1 MKQVYHLFLGMSL
14 LSMLFSSC
22 SDEKIVQPESTFAP
36 VLSNLIVPDLVY
48 NASQVNHLIAVDV
61 EEPQGLDDLA
71 EVSYEITNLSSGT
84 TVSSGALKDDG
95 TGGDNIPHDGQF
107 SVQIQGTFS
116 QNETGEFAV
125 SVSATDKSG
134 NVSNKL
140 TGQMIVTEGKEN
152 LPPTILHV
160 TAPTEIAPDSSFD
173 FLITAE
179 VGDPQGLS
187 DIKHVTYQFFP
198 PAYPNPTREDSLQD
212 NGSDG
217 DVLAGDGTYSVSLS
231 SNIINQAGDY
241 FFRIEAEDK
250 AGNKSTANVV
260 AIRGVFRNPQAP
272 VIANLVAPDTVQI
285 IPNGVV
291 KILMSIDVS
300 DPQGLSDINFV
311 RFRSFLPG
319 GNEATN
325 SPFDLAD
332 DGNSSVTGDDV
343 AGDGTY
349 SILINLPS
357 NTTPGDFRFVFQAE
371 DKSGKESNIIEHIL
385 TVIQ

>member
-1 MKQVYHLFLGMSL
+1 MG
-14 LSMLFSSC
+14 
-22 SDEKIVQPESTFAP
+22 
-36 VLSNLIVPDLVY
+36 
-48 NASQVNHLIAVDV
+48 
-61 EEPQGLDDLA
+61 
-71 EVSYEITNLSSGT
+71 
-84 TVSSGALKDDG
+84 
-95 TGGDNIPHDGQF
+95 
-107 SVQIQGTFS
+107 
-116 QNETGEFAV
+116 
-125 SVSATDKSG
+125 
-134 NVSNKL
+134 
-140 TGQMIVTEGKEN
+140 
-152 LPPTILHV
+152 
-160 TAPTEIAPDSSFD
+160 
-173 FLITAE
+173 
-179 VGDPQGLS
+179 
-187 DIKHVTYQFFP
+187 
-198 PAYPNPTREDSLQD
+198 
-212 NGSDG
+212 
-217 DVLAGDGTYSVSLS
+217 
-231 SNIINQAGDY
+231 
-241 FFRIEAEDK
+241 
-250 AGNKSTANVV
+250 
-260 AIRGVFRNPQAP
+260 IRGVFRNSQAP

-357 NTTPGDFRFVFQAE
+357 NTTTGDFRFVFEAE